1 MANAQ
6 LSGEELLR
14 HLEQEGITNAEM
26 VRVLE
31 EDYGVEVDDTIKERR
46 AALRALFIQ
55 TLTEKEIPAHVSERI
70 AEHDDVRKLA
80 SGKRGEAYN
89 RNRGNAAYVHKA
101 GGGPKR

>member
-1 MANAQ
+1 MAPSK

-14 HLEQEGITNAEM
+14 QLEEAKITNSEM

-31 EDYGVEVDDTIKERR
+31 EDYGVEVDEAIKEQR

-55 TLTEKEIPAHVSERI
+55 TLTGRDIPEHVSEKI
-70 AEHDDVRKLA
+70 YQEDEVRQTA
-80 SGKRGEAYN
+80 RGKRGEAYN
-89 RNRGNAAYVHKA
+89 RNRGNTAYVHKA

>member
-31 EDYGVEVDDTIKERR
+31 EDYGVEVDEAIKERKDV
-46 AALRALFIQ
+46 LRRLLIE
-55 TLTEKEIPAHVSERI
+55 TLTGKPIPDHLAKKIEAHDEARKYSE
-70 AEHDDVRKLA
+70 
-80 SGKRGEAYN
+80 GPRGEAY
-89 RNRGNAAYVHKA
+89 RKGRGAFVHKA